1 MIRHEAVQHPP
12 IVRWSDDGRAFFV
25 DDEDTFVKVILPQ
38 YGFKASKMQSFQV
51 SACASCLNFEQM

>member
-1 MIRHEAVQHPP
+1 MIRHEAIQHPS

-25 DDEDTFVKVILPQ
+25 DDEDAFIKVLLPQ

-51 SACASCLNFEQM
+51 SACASRLYFE